1 MAGDE
6 IQICA
11 TIGILPSQTQASY
24 NIQFA
29 LPNAAHVRLAV
40 FDSKAALVKL
50 LLDADE
56 PATLPGFFRIPPVP
70 WNFTDAA
77 GQRVP
82 DGDYRVYFESGS
94 FTSTSDVEVE

>member
-1 MAGDE
+1 VAGDE

-11 TIGILPSQTQASY
+11 TTGILPTQTQPSY

-50 LLDADE
+50 LLDSDE
-56 PATLPGFFRIPPVP
+56 PATLPGFFRIPPVA
-70 WNFTDAA
+70 WNFTDAD
-77 GQRVP
+77 GKRVP
-82 DGDYRVYFESGS
+82 DGDYRVYFESGV